1 MSLFQQ
7 PRWLRKWIR
16 RRTNPLPLDR
26 AALWKRRLSVLYAVI
41 AWNAFGGVCYMI
53 YTGRNDW
60 AKYYGYKT
68 EEEAKLPQAIRF
80 SHQLNMPNAKVIK
93 YSGFTKAD
101 EYELKDHEVIRPAEA
116 GAASSEGK

>member
-26 AALWKRRLSVLYAVI
+26 AALWKRRLSVVYAVL

-80 SHQLNMPNAKVIK
+80 AHQLNLPNAKVIK

-101 EYELKDHEVIRPAEA
+101 EYELKDNEVIRPSES
-116 GAASSEGK
+116 AASSEQK